1 MAVSISV
8 VMLCR
13 VLNDVLRAVLSIS
26 QAMIPSTRDAA
37 ALQRSSTVINFAVVE
52 YVLLCDECLV
62 ICAYC
67 LCADLLI

>member
-1 MAVSISV
+1 MAVLILF

-37 ALQRSSTVINFAVVE
+37 ALRRSSTVINFAVVE
-52 YVLLCDECLV
+52 YVLLCANALSSTRNACV
-62 ICAYC
+62 
-67 LCADLLI
+67 LI